1 MLHPHHALIYV
12 MVIISA
18 ADREMTDHEM
28 MMIGSIV
35 RQLPLFKE
43 FPIENLPKVAAECA
57 QLLSGKSKINQV
69 LQSIKQ
75 SIPPAIRETAYV
87 IACDIAAA
95 DGQVSNEEARTL
107 ELLRTRLKIDQL
119 ISSAIERTAKARYM
133 PMPKIKDQ

>member
-35 RQLPLFKE
+35 RQLPLFKD
-43 FPIENLPKVAAECA
+43 FPIENLPKVATKCA
-57 QLLSGKSKINQV
+57 QLLSSKSKINEV
-69 LQSIKQ
+69 LQTIKQ
-75 SIPPAIRETAYV
+75 SLPLTIRETAYV

-95 DGQVSNEEARTL
+95 DGKVSHEEARAL
-107 ELLRTRLKIDQL
+107 ELLRTHLKIDQL

-133 PMPKIKDQ
+133 LMPKIKDQ

>member
-1 MLHPHHALIYV
+1 

-57 QLLSGKSKINQV
+57 KLLSGKSKIDQV

-75 SIPPAIRETAYV
+75 SIPSAVRETAYV

-133 PMPKIKDQ
+133 QMPKIKNQ